1 MVIIT
6 PTKYENGIQKE
17 IVNNDT
23 VKDLGIAFDTELKF
37 RKHISNCINKGNRVI
52 CLIRRSF
59 LHITN
64 KSFSKLYKTLIRPHL
79 EYGNIIWNPRLKKDI
94 EAIER
99 VQIRAT
105 KLVHNVRNLSYSNR
119 LKVLKISSSTYRRFP
134 GDMIQVYKLLHN
146 LEDIPSTRFFE
157 LNENPTRGHALKL
170 KKKSCKKEIHKNF
183 F

>member
-1 MVIIT
+1 M
-6 PTKYENGIQKE
+6 
-17 IVNNDT
+17 
-23 VKDLGIAFDTELKF
+23 
-37 RKHISNCINKGNRVI
+37 
-52 CLIRRSF
+52 
-59 LHITN
+59 HITN

-105 KLVHNVRNLSYSNR
+105 KLVHNVRNLSYTDR
-119 LKVLKISSSTYRRFP
+119 LEALKIPSTTYGRYR

-146 LEDIPSTRFFE
+146 LEDIPFTRLFE

-170 KKKSCKKEIHKNF
+170 KKKSCKKEIRKNF